1 MELVEVTVV
10 RIYTHER
17 AETLPTILD
26 YLQKEIQIRG
36 VSLFRAISGFGTAG
50 VQNNSLLDL
59 SFSLPL
65 IIEFFDHPEK
75 ITTAIE
81 HLAKVVKSEHLI
93 FFTAQ
98 ANGAQSLVQTNGN
111 QSINGLTIN
120 PDEIS
125 VPITTQMDEMAESDI
140 NK

>member
-1 MELVEVTVV
+1 MEMINVTVV

-17 AETLPTILD
+17 AEILPTILD
-26 YLQKEIQIRG
+26 YLQKEIEIRG
-36 VSLFRAISGFGTAG
+36 ISLFRAISGFGSTG
-50 VQNNSLLDL
+50 NHTTSLLDL

-75 ITTAIE
+75 ISVALE
-81 HLAKVVKSEHLI
+81 YLATVVKSEHLI

-98 ANGAQSLVQTNGN
+98 ANGTQQINGAQQAKDL
-111 QSINGLTIN
+111 SINSNEIPIK
-120 PDEIS
+120 PDSDE
-125 VPITTQMDEMAESDI
+125 VPIESGI